1 MSKTKTLATL
11 GLLVALALILSYVE
25 SLIPTFFA
33 IPGMKLGLTN
43 LVVLVALYLLGE
55 RSAVAINLVR
65 ILLVGLLFGNG
76 VSIFYSISGGI
87 LSLLM
92 MILLK
97 KSNRFSIITVSICGG
112 ISHNIGQI
120 LAAMVILQT
129 TALGWYLCILWFT
142 GLAAGAIIGILGAI
156 ITQRLKLHLASM

>member
-25 SLIPTFFA
+25 SLIPAFFA

-120 LAAMVILQT
+120 LAAMAILQT